1 MVNTTAIAI
10 GVLAV
15 AIVAAVLIYIFL
27 APPSGQSCGAS
38 DKVAAAAQAS
48 GPCCMCTF
56 GSGRQ
61 CIQDAHDAEECADLC
76 SEGNGTNAVWGTSG
90 ACTTC

>member
-15 AIVAAVLIYIFL
+15 AIVAAVVIYIFL
-27 APPSGQSCGAS
+27 APPSGQSCGAA
-38 DKVAAAAQAS
+38 DKAAAA

-61 CIQDAHDAEECADLC
+61 CIKDAHDAQECADQC
-76 SEGNGTNAVWGTSG
+76 QDGNGANAVWGTSG
-90 ACTTC
+90 ACTAC